1 MSALLEVVGVGKRFG
16 GIKALDDVS
25 LEVRAG
31 EAVGLIGPNG
41 AGKTTLFDCVTG
53 VRHADTGKIRF
64 AGALIDHLPIWR
76 RARLGIGR
84 TFQRIELFGGMTAR
98 DHLLVAERERAGDG
112 RVWKD
117 LLWRGGPRPDE
128 VDRVEKMIAELGL
141 ESFADAAIESLS
153 LGQGRLVELGR
164 ALMTEPRL
172 LLLDEPSSGLDS
184 RESGDLASVINDLR
198 HRREMAVLLVEHDLD
213 LVHAVAERAYVIDFG
228 RLIASGTLD
237 EVLADSGVRRAY
249 LGEGK

>member
-172 LLLDEPSSGLDS
+172 LLLDEPSSG
-184 RESGDLASVINDLR
+184 SVINDLR

-213 LVHAVAERAYVIDFG
+213 LVHAVADRAYVIDFG